1 MEQEGHPHPYD
12 RPSSESS
19 DGFAM
24 SYRSEGEST
33 KENDKM
39 MSTPISRPEPPPRE
53 EPILEPIN
61 GIVQPPVVPPP
72 NRPGRCTNQLQYI
85 QKFVMKAVWK
95 HSFAWPFHQPVDAKK
110 LGLPDYF
117 KIIKYP
123 MDLGTVKKRLEN
135 NYYWSAKECIQ
146 DFNTMFTNCYVYN
159 KPGEDVVLMAQT
171 LEKLFLTKVAQMP
184 KDEIEI
190 ESTPGKAS
198 KFKKAPIRG
207 RPPGST
213 KIILPGLNQIAA
225 GITMNNAMGGPSLI
239 GPPSLPVPSSAPSVG
254 GSYYPGPEMPL
265 PPIVTTMSNNTSSSS
280 TTSSVPSM
288 PSHPPPM
295 RSLPAPTLPPVQT
308 PLPTPTPAPTM
319 PVRGPVNPVH
329 PPSAHPSAPMGAGG
343 FPSNQGP
350 SAPGLVDSGQLSM
363 HDSSLHG
370 AGVLG
375 NHNPSKVKKGVKR
388 KADTTTPTSSTPYDS
403 PGGMVLHSAGKVAK
417 ISSRRESGRQIKKVV
432 KDLPD
437 TLPQH
442 HSKPRDKLRES
453 TKACNEILK
462 ELFSKKHS
470 GYAWPF
476 YKPVDAGLLGLHDYH
491 DIIKKPM
498 DLGTVKAKM
507 DGREYRSAAEFASD
521 VRMIFTNCYKYNPPD
536 HDVVAMARKLQDVFE
551 MRYAKIPDD
560 GPDVEG
566 ESIGGDD
573 KSSGSDLESG
583 SESDSDGSDSDDSAH
598 DERDRKLMQ
607 FQEQLRIMQEQL
619 RSLMEDSARRR
630 RKREKTKKD
639 LKRDVIKDKAGPPT
653 ASVAESNTIAAPL
666 SGPPTSMASQNSMA
680 PLGDMKLP
688 TMPMP
693 GMPGMVE
700 SKLVSTG
707 KQMKPSKVSANAGSQ
722 PKKPRSSTSKSAASA
737 PPGKKKPAP
746 PPTGAFDSED
756 EDNAKPMS
764 YDEKRQLSLDINK
777 LPGDKL
783 GRVVHIIQSREPSLR
798 DSNPDE
804 IEIDFETLKPST
816 LRELESYVASCLR
829 KKPRKPYYKK
839 QAGKTKDEAMR
850 EKEREL
856 NERLQDV
863 TGKLGSAKKVHRKEA
878 KGAVDGASSGAAG
891 AGAASRLSSSSS
903 SSDSDSSSSSS
914 SSSSSDSSDSEAE
927 TNAQQ
932 QQQQR
937 KAKRKES
944 EGEVVDVMSVT
955 PRRSWPTNEGAHNQG
970 GGDSSQRAH
979 PSTGNIHHQAHHQHG
994 NRPGNMT
1001 GAAGH
1006 TNNSTATANNNL
1018 PSLME
1023 SSAQKSNS
1031 HAGQGTLKP
1040 PLPPVMT
1047 PQQQPTQ
1054 QQQQSLPH
1062 QQQQQ
1067 QVRPLANAGSNLPPG
1082 SNSLFSPPSGT
1093 SLPSMADM
1101 QQQQHHHHQ
1110 QPNLFVNGQSEI
1122 NQQQAAGYAG
1132 IPGSSAH
1139 NSMVHV
1145 KSETLGQTSSG
1156 GQYDFQARMD
1166 LPMNDF
1172 DQHQKDMM
1180 QIPSDNLFNSM
1191 AQPQQQPLHHSQSLG
1206 DVKSMSLT
1214 SNVSSP
1220 SMSMP
1225 VSGGKPKSHSAAM
1238 AQVRN
1243 ASSWSS
1249 LAGSSGQGGPPGS
1262 SKSSNIGD
1270 SFQMFK
1276 RQAKEKEARQKAL
1289 IEQQEMRRQQK
1300 EQAERERMRAEAD
1313 RRREREE
1320 EEALEN
1326 ARRVAIGLQDEAR
1339 PSPPTKTG
1347 LSPIQQSV
1355 APPPQLSSSV
1365 VNKTHHSHVSA
1376 QQQHRTSPA
1385 PTPPSAP
1392 SPAAAVGGGVPL
1404 PSPSPKGQSA
1414 PSPASSAPPMG
1425 GASTNADKERE
1436 RQRLREQERR
1446 KREAL
1451 AGQIDMN
1458 RQSDLM
1464 AAFEELL

>member
-225 GITMNNAMGGPSLI
+225 GKDFVVVVSI
-239 GPPSLPVPSSAPSVG
+239 
-254 GSYYPGPEMPL
+254 
-265 PPIVTTMSNNTSSSS
+265 
-280 TTSSVPSM
+280 
-288 PSHPPPM
+288 
-295 RSLPAPTLPPVQT
+295 LPAPTLPPVQPT
-308 PLPTPTPAPTM
+308 LPTPPPAPTM

-329 PPSAHPSAPMGAGG
+329 PSSAAHPSAAPMREI
-343 FPSNQGP
+343 
-350 SAPGLVDSGQLSM
+350 
-363 HDSSLHG
+363 
-370 AGVLG
+370 
-375 NHNPSKVKKGVKR
+375 KKGVKR
-388 KADTTTPTSSTPYDS
+388 KADTTTPTSNTPYDS

-573 KSSGSDLESG
+573 KSSGSDMESG

-639 LKRDVIKDKAGPPT
+639 LKRDVIKDKAGPTT
-653 ASVAESNTIAAPL
+653 AS
-666 SGPPTSMASQNSMA
+666 
-680 PLGDMKLP
+680 
-688 TMPMP
+688 
-693 GMPGMVE
+693 
-700 SKLVSTG
+700 
-707 KQMKPSKVSANAGSQ
+707 
-722 PKKPRSSTSKSAASA
+722 KPRNSASTKSAVTA

-746 PPTGAFDSED
+746 PPAGAFDSED

-863 TGKLGSAKKVHRKEA
+863 TGKLGSAKKVHRKA
-878 KGAVDGASSGAAG
+878 ADGAGGGTAG

-914 SSSSSDSSDSEAE
+914 SSSSSDSSDSEA
-927 TNAQQ
+927 
-932 QQQQR
+932 
-937 KAKRKES
+937 
-944 EGEVVDVMSVT
+944 G
-955 PRRSWPTNEGAHNQG
+955 
-970 GGDSSQRAH
+970 
-979 PSTGNIHHQAHHQHG
+979 
-994 NRPGNMT
+994 
-1001 GAAGH
+1001 
-1006 TNNSTATANNNL
+1006 
-1018 PSLME
+1018 
-1023 SSAQKSNS
+1023 
-1031 HAGQGTLKP
+1031 
-1040 PLPPVMT
+1040 
-1047 PQQQPTQ
+1047 
-1054 QQQQSLPH
+1054 
-1062 QQQQQ
+1062 
-1067 QVRPLANAGSNLPPG
+1067 
-1082 SNSLFSPPSGT
+1082 
-1093 SLPSMADM
+1093 
-1101 QQQQHHHHQ
+1101 
-1110 QPNLFVNGQSEI
+1110 
-1122 NQQQAAGYAG
+1122 
-1132 IPGSSAH
+1132 
-1139 NSMVHV
+1139 
-1145 KSETLGQTSSG
+1145 
-1156 GQYDFQARMD
+1156 
-1166 LPMNDF
+1166 
-1172 DQHQKDMM
+1172 
-1180 QIPSDNLFNSM
+1180 
-1191 AQPQQQPLHHSQSLG
+1191 
-1206 DVKSMSLT
+1206 
-1214 SNVSSP
+1214 
-1220 SMSMP
+1220 
-1225 VSGGKPKSHSAAM
+1225 
-1238 AQVRN
+1238 
-1243 ASSWSS
+1243 
-1249 LAGSSGQGGPPGS
+1249 
-1262 SKSSNIGD
+1262 
-1270 SFQMFK
+1270 
-1276 RQAKEKEARQKAL
+1276 
-1289 IEQQEMRRQQK
+1289 
-1300 EQAERERMRAEAD
+1300 
-1313 RRREREE
+1313 
-1320 EEALEN
+1320 
-1326 ARRVAIGLQDEAR
+1326 
-1339 PSPPTKTG
+1339 
-1347 LSPIQQSV
+1347 
-1355 APPPQLSSSV
+1355 
-1365 VNKTHHSHVSA
+1365 
-1376 QQQHRTSPA
+1376 
-1385 PTPPSAP
+1385 
-1392 SPAAAVGGGVPL
+1392 
-1404 PSPSPKGQSA
+1404 
-1414 PSPASSAPPMG
+1414 
-1425 GASTNADKERE
+1425 
-1436 RQRLREQERR
+1436 
-1446 KREAL
+1446 
-1451 AGQIDMN
+1451 
-1458 RQSDLM
+1458 
-1464 AAFEELL
+1464 